1 MRGQKGITLVA
12 LIITI
17 VVLLILAVVSINA
30 ITDDGVLDYAT
41 NAKND
46 WQDAQKAED
55 NSIENYT
62 QKLQQYTS
70 GLNN

>member
-30 ITDDGVLDYAT
+30 ITNDGVLDYAT
-41 NAKND
+41 NARDD
-46 WQDAQKAED
+46 WQEGQQVEN
-55 NSIENYT
+55 NSLTNYT
-62 QKLQQYTS
+62 DKLFHYTQ
-70 GLNN
+70 GL